1 MFELFI
7 TSVYLSVTPLVD
19 ITAKAI
25 AKLIVNK
32 TPEEIRNKWN
42 IRSDFEPEEE
52 EYLRQLNEW
61 AEVKSSIEPTSV
73 LLSHFLEAN
82 QNESEGES

>member
-1 MFELFI
+1 MA
-7 TSVYLSVTPLVD
+7 SVYLSVTPLVD

-32 TPEEIRNKWN
+32 TPEDIRNKWN

-61 AEVKSSIEPTSV
+61 AEVKSSIEPMNV

-82 QNESEGES
+82 HQNESGGES